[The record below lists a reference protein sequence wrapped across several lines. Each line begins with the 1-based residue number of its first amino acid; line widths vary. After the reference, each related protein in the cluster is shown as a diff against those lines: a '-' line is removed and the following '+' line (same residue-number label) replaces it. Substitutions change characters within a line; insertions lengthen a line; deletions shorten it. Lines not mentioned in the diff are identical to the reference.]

1 MPTAVVELIGDHDR
15 RAPEQRVERI
25 GDCYLVS
32 QTPGIM
38 RSRRM
43 LAAAAPPQFIR

>member
-32 QTPGIM
+32 QTPGIT

-43 LAAAAPPQFIR
+43 PVVGALPQSTR

>member
-25 GDCYLVS
+25 GDYYLVS

-38 RSRRM
+38 RSRRTV
-43 LAAAAPPQFIR
+43 AVSAPLQSTP